1 MLSLDNIKQFY
12 PQNLQAFERHILR
25 EYLQHKILEIIY
37 SSNFGEKLV
46 FLGGT
51 ALRIIYNN
59 QRFSEDL
66 DFDNLDLSDNDFEE
80 MIKIIKNRL
89 KKEGLV
95 VEAKI
100 TTKAST
106 RCYLKFPHLLFE
118 KNISPHEDENLTI
131 QIDTFPQNYSFN
143 PSIVNL
149 DNFDVYT
156 KIKVVPENLL
166 LSQKIICAFDRKRM
180 MGRDFFDINYLVNN
194 RKIKPDFSYLSKKK
208 NISNEKELVSE
219 MKKEFNNVNF
229 RQLGED
235 VSFLLM
241 KKEHQ
246 ERVTNFYK
254 DVVESWN
261 F

>member
-1 MLSLDNIKQFY
+1 MLSLSNIKEFY
-12 PQNLQAFERHILR
+12 PQNVQAFERHILR
-25 EYLQHKILEIIY
+25 EYLQYKILDIIY
-37 SSNFGEKLV
+37 SLGYGEKLV

-51 ALRIIYNN
+51 ALRIVYNN

-66 DFDNLDLSDNDFEE
+66 DFDNLGLSEDDFKK
-80 MIKIIKNRL
+80 MIKIIKDRL
-89 KKEGLV
+89 EKEGLI
-95 VEAKI
+95 VETKT
-100 TTKAST
+100 TTKASV
-106 RCYLKFPHLLFE
+106 RCYLKFPRLLFE

-131 QIDTFPQNYSFN
+131 QIDTFPQNYSFT

-166 LSQKIICAFDRKRM
+166 LSQKIVCAFDRKRM

-194 RKIKPDFSYLSKKK
+194 RKVKPDFSYLSKKK
-208 NISNEKELVSE
+208 NINNEKELISE
-219 MKKEFNNVNF
+219 MKKEFANVNF
-229 RQLGED
+229 KQMGED